1 MSATKNRE
9 SLEKAAHELGFSLFG
24 VADITEIR
32 REFHLDL
39 DLAIQ
44 FNRGIAL
51 AKRLLDPII
60 EDIKDKP
67 TPLYFHHYRQL
78 NFFLDRAAFLLSSH
92 IQEQG
97 YKALPIPASQIIDWE
112 RHLGHVSH
120 KSVGQAA
127 GLGWIGRN
135 NLLVNSDLGSRFRLV
150 TILTDMPLEPD
161 QPLKR
166 DCGECKACLPTCPA
180 QAIKEYRD
188 DFDHLACY
196 DKLREFRRQG
206 LVGQH
211 ICGVC
216 VKACKGP
223 K

>member
-1 MSATKNRE
+1 MSAKRERE
-9 SLEKAAHELGFSLFG
+9 SLENLAFDLGFTLFG
-24 VADITEIR
+24 VADITDVR
-32 REFHLDL
+32 KEFHLDQ
-39 DLAIQ
+39 DCVIQ

-51 AKRLLDPII
+51 AKKLLDPII

-67 TPLYFHHYRQL
+67 TSLYFHHYRQL
-78 NFFLDRAAFLLSSH
+78 NFFLDRAAFLLASH

-97 YKALPIPASQIIDWE
+97 FKALPIPASQVIDWE
-112 RHLGHVSH
+112 KHLGHVSH
-120 KSVGQAA
+120 KSVGQLA

-150 TILTDMPLEPD
+150 TILTDVPLEPD
-161 QPLKR
+161 EPVDR
-166 DCGECKACLPTCPA
+166 DCGECQACLSTCPA
-180 QAIKEYRD
+180 QAIKDQRE

-206 LVGQH
+206 LVGQY

-216 VKACKGP
+216 VRACKGP

>member
-1 MSATKNRE
+1 MSAKQKRE
-9 SLEKAAHELGFSLFG
+9 SLEKLALDLGFSLFG
-24 VADITEIR
+24 VADITDIR

-39 DLAIQ
+39 DCVIQ
-44 FNRGIAL
+44 FDRGIAL

-60 EDIKDKP
+60 DDIKDKP

-92 IQEQG
+92 IQELG
-97 YKALPIPASQIIDWE
+97 FKTLPIPASQVIDWE

-120 KSVGQAA
+120 KSVGQLA

-150 TILTDMPLEPD
+150 TILTEMPLEPD
-161 QPLKR
+161 EPLDR
-166 DCGECKACLPTCPA
+166 DCGECEACLSTCPA
-180 QAIKEYRD
+180 QAIKEQQK

-206 LVGQH
+206 LVGQY

-216 VKACKGP
+216 VRACKGP